1 MGAEEHYL
9 DAVEAYDEGD
19 LEAAYAAA
27 KLAVKEDPKHVD
39 ACLLYTSPSPRD

>member
-19 LEAAYAAA
+19 LEAAYASAN
-27 KLAVKEDPKHVD
+27 
-39 ACLLYTSPSPRD
+39 LLSKKTHSM